1 MAAVRNASLRGW
13 RPSSRVVRVAA
24 GVGAAAAGSVAVA
37 GGVVLG
43 REVRRSG
50 PRVLVERA
58 RRSRRVAHLALRR
71 SFALARL
78 RARRAGDEELDAFH
92 VHTAEQVFELMGGLK
107 GAIMKLGQMLS
118 IVAENLPEVYQ
129 QALRG
134 LQQSAPPMAAHLVAD
149 VVKAE
154 LGQPP
159 ERAFFEFSPEPV
171 AAASIGQVHRARL
184 FDGTPV
190 AVKVQYPGV
199 DVAIRADLDNA
210 FLLYSAARALA
221 PGIDPEPVVSELRER
236 MGDELDYRIEA
247 ANQEEFRAA
256 YDGHPWVRIPAV
268 HREVST
274 ARVLVSEWVS
284 GRSFYELLDE
294 PQERRDRVGEQLF
307 RFWAGSVSRMLLFNA
322 DPHPGNY
329 FFEDDGPGD
338 RGVPEG
344 KIWFLD
350 FGLVKRFQ
358 TEEIENLKDRVLALR
373 SGDDGAVIAAIQR
386 HGWLRPG
393 TKIDYQRMVQL
404 ARLSVLPLV
413 DHRPFT
419 YTREYISET
428 IDAMFN
434 IEGPY
439 GDVIRQM
446 TLPRNQL
453 MLTRI
458 HLGLG
463 GLFTKLGATA
473 DWASILDEYLF
484 DAPPSTLMGE
494 EAAGWPKVPLGANR
508 PSDNGRSGATP

>member
-1 MAAVRNASLRGW
+1 MALG
-13 RPSSRVVRVAA
+13 A
-24 GVGAAAAGSVAVA
+24 GVMAAGSAAVA

-50 PRVLVERA
+50 PRVLLERA
-58 RRSRRVAHLALRR
+58 RRSRRVAFLGARR
-71 SFALARL
+71 AFALARL
-78 RARRAGDEELDAFH
+78 RSRRAGEEELDEFH
-92 VHTAEQVFELMGGLK
+92 VHTAEQVFELLGGMK

-118 IVAENLPEVYQ
+118 ILAENLPEVYQ

-134 LQQSAPPMAAHLVAD
+134 LQQSAPPMAPHLVAD
-149 VVKAE
+149 VIRAE

-210 FLLYSAARALA
+210 FLLYSAARAIA

-236 MGDELDYRIEA
+236 MGEELDYRIEA
-247 ANQEEFRAA
+247 ANQEEFGLA
-256 YDGHPWVRIPAV
+256 YEGHPWIRIPAV
-268 HREVST
+268 HREAST
-274 ARVLVSEWVS
+274 ARVLVTEWVS
-284 GRSFYELLDE
+284 GWSLYDLLDE
-294 PQERRDRVGEQLF
+294 PQDVRDRIGEQLF
-307 RFWAGSVSRMLLFNA
+307 RFFAGSISKMLLFNA

-329 FFEDDGPGD
+329 FFEDDAELSGTPRTPG
-338 RGVPEG
+338 
-344 KIWFLD
+344 IWFLD
-350 FGLVKRFQ
+350 FGLVKRF
-358 TEEIENLKDRVLALR
+358 EAVEIEHLKDRVMALR
-373 SGDDGAVIAAIQR
+373 SGNDDAVIDAIVR

-393 TKIDYQRMVQL
+393 TRIDQKRMVQL

-413 DHRPFT
+413 DHQPFT
-419 YTREYISET
+419 YTREYLAET

-434 IEGPY
+434 IEGAY

-463 GLFTKLGATA
+463 GLFSKLRSTR

-484 DAPPSTLMGE
+484 DAPPSTPMGVE
-494 EAAGWPKVPLGANR
+494 VAGWPKVPPR
-508 PSDNGRSGATP
+508 NGRGGPTS

>member
-1 MAAVRNASLRGW
+1 VAGW
-13 RPSSRVVRVAA
+13 RPSRRVKVAL
-24 GVGAAAAGSVAVA
+24 GTGVAVA
-37 GGVVLG
+37 GAMAAAGGAVVG

-50 PRVLVERA
+50 PRVLLERA

-71 SFALARL
+71 AFALARL
-78 RARRAGDEELDAFH
+78 RSRRAGEEEFDAFH
-92 VHTAEQVFELMGGLK
+92 VHTAEQIFELMGGMK

-149 VVKAE
+149 VVRDE

-159 ERAFFEFSPEPV
+159 ERAFFEFSAEPV
-171 AAASIGQVHRARL
+171 AAASIGQVHRAKL

-210 FLLYSAARALA
+210 FLLYSAARAIA

-256 YDGHPWVRIPAV
+256 YEGHPWVRIPAV

-284 GRSFYELLDE
+284 GRSFYDLLDRPPE
-294 PQERRDRVGEQLF
+294 ERDRVAEQLF
-307 RFWAGSVSRMLLFNA
+307 RFFAGSVSTMLLFNA

-329 FFEDDGPGD
+329 FFEDDGS
-338 RGVPEG
+338 
-344 KIWFLD
+344 IWFLD
-350 FGLVKRFQ
+350 FGLVKRFH
-358 TEEIENLKDRVLALR
+358 TEEIDHLKDRVSALR
-373 SGDDGAVIAAIQR
+373 SGDDDAVIRAIVT

-393 TKIDYQRMVQL
+393 TRIDQKRMVQL

-419 YTREYISET
+419 YTREYITET

-434 IEGPY
+434 IDGPY

-463 GLFTKLGATA
+463 GLFAKLGATA

-484 DAPPSTLMGE
+484 NAPPSTAMGIE
-494 EAAGWPKVPLGANR
+494 VAGWPKVAVGANP
-508 PSDNGRSGATP
+508 PSVPGGTGGVPPTGAA

>member
-1 MAAVRNASLRGW
+1 
-13 RPSSRVVRVAA
+13 
-24 GVGAAAAGSVAVA
+24 VAVA
-37 GGVVLG
+37 GGVVLS

-50 PRVLVERA
+50 PRVLLERA
-58 RRSRRVAHLALRR
+58 RRSRRVAFLALRR
-71 SFALARL
+71 AFALARL
-78 RARRAGDEELDAFH
+78 RTRRAGEEELDEFH
-92 VHTAEQVFELMGGLK
+92 VHTAEQVFELLGGMK

-118 IVAENLPEVYQ
+118 VVAENLPEVYQ

-134 LQQSAPPMAAHLVAD
+134 LQQSAPPMAPHLVAD
-149 VVKAE
+149 VIKAE

-171 AAASIGQVHRARL
+171 AAASIGQVHRAKL

-210 FLLYSAARALA
+210 FLLYSAARAIA

-236 MGDELDYRIEA
+236 MTEELDYRIEA
-247 ANQEEFRAA
+247 ANQEEFWAA
-256 YDGHPWVRIPAV
+256 YEGHPWIRIPAV
-268 HREVST
+268 HD
-274 ARVLVSEWVS
+274 
-284 GRSFYELLDE
+284 LLDL
-294 PQERRDRVGEQLF
+294 PPADRDRVGEQLF
-307 RFWAGSVSRMLLFNA
+307 RFWAGSISKLLLFNA

-329 FFEDDGPGD
+329 FFEDDSD
-338 RGVPEG
+338 A
-344 KIWFLD
+344 IWFLD
-350 FGLVKRFQ
+350 FGLVKRF
-358 TEEIENLKDRVLALR
+358 EAVEIEQLKDRVTALR
-373 SGDDGAVIAAIQR
+373 SGDDDAVVDAIVR

-393 TKIDYQRMVQL
+393 ARVNHKRMVQL

-419 YTREYISET
+419 YTREYMAET

-453 MLTRI
+453 ILTRI

-463 GLFTKLGATA
+463 GLFARLGAA
-473 DWASILDEYLF
+473 RDWASILDEYLF
-484 DAPPSTLMGE
+484 DAPPSTPMGVE
-494 EAAGWPKVPLGANR
+494 VAGWPKVPV
-508 PSDNGRSGATP
+508 PSPPVDNGRGAPTP

>member
-1 MAAVRNASLRGW
+1 VT
-13 RPSSRVVRVAA
+13 
-24 GVGAAAAGSVAVA
+24 VA

-50 PRVLVERA
+50 ARVLLERA
-58 RRSRRVAHLALRR
+58 RRSRRIAFLGV
-71 SFALARL
+71 
-78 RARRAGDEELDAFH
+78 RRALTLVHLRTTGAGEQELDEFH
-92 VHTAEQVFELMGGLK
+92 LHTAEQVFELLGGLK

-118 IVAENLPEVYQ
+118 VVAENLPEVYQ

-134 LQQSAPPMAAHLVAD
+134 LQQSAPPMAAHLVAE
-149 VVKAE
+149 VIKAE
-154 LGQPP
+154 LGEPP
-159 ERAFFEFSPEPV
+159 ERAFFEFSAEPV
-171 AAASIGQVHRARL
+171 AAASIGQVHRAKL

-190 AVKVQYPGV
+190 AVKIQYPGV

-210 FLLYSAARALA
+210 FLLYSAARAIA

-236 MGDELDYRIEA
+236 MGEELDYRIEA

-256 YDGHPWVRIPAV
+256 YEGHPWVRIPAV
-268 HREVST
+268 HPEVST

-284 GRSFYELLDE
+284 GRSFYDLLDE
-294 PQERRDRVGEQLF
+294 PQELRDHVGEQLF
-307 RFWAGSVSRMLLFNA
+307 RFWSGSISKMLLFNA

-329 FFEDDGPGD
+329 FFEEDGG
-338 RGVPEG
+338 
-344 KIWFLD
+344 IWFLD
-350 FGLVKRFQ
+350 FGLVKRFRA
-358 TEEIENLKDRVLALR
+358 EEIDQLRDRVSALR
-373 SGDDGAVIAAIQR
+373 SGDDDAVIDAIKR
-386 HGWLRPG
+386 HGWLKPG
-393 TKIDYQRMVQL
+393 MKIDQKRMVEL

-419 YTREYISET
+419 YTREYMAET

-453 MLTRI
+453 ILTRI

-463 GLFTKLGATA
+463 GLFAKLGATR

-484 DAPPSTLMGE
+484 DAPASTPMGAE
-494 EAAGWPKVPLGANR
+494 VAGWPKVPLGANQ
-508 PSDNGRSGATP
+508 PPEPGGRGVSPR

>member
-1 MAAVRNASLRGW
+1 V
-13 RPSSRVVRVAA
+13 PSRRARLALGA
-24 GVGAAAAGSVAVA
+24 GAAAAAGSVAVA

-50 PRVLVERA
+50 PRVLLERA
-58 RRSRRVAHLALRR
+58 RRSRRVAFLAVRR

-78 RARRAGDEELDAFH
+78 RTRRAGDEALDEFH
-92 VHTAEQVFELMGGLK
+92 VHTAEQVFELLGGMK
-107 GAIMKLGQMLS
+107 GAMMKLGQMLS
-118 IVAENLPEVYQ
+118 IVGESLPEVYQ

-134 LQQSAPPMAAHLVAD
+134 LQQSAPPMAPHLVAD
-149 VVKAE
+149 VVEAE

-210 FLLYSAARALA
+210 FLLYSAARAIA

-247 ANQEEFRAA
+247 ANQEQFRLA
-256 YDGHPWVRIPAV
+256 YHGHPWVKIPAV
-268 HREVST
+268 HPEIST
-274 ARVLVSEWVS
+274 GRVLVTEWVS
-284 GRSFYELLDE
+284 GGSFYDVLDE
-294 PQERRDRVGEQLF
+294 PPEARNRVAERLF
-307 RFWAGSVSRMLLFNA
+307 RFWAGSVSRMLVFNA

-329 FFEDDGPGD
+329 FFEEDGS
-338 RGVPEG
+338 
-344 KIWFLD
+344 IWFLD
-350 FGLVKRFQ
+350 FGLVKRFEQ
-358 TEEIENLKDRVLALR
+358 EEIEHLKDRVSALR
-373 SGDDGAVIAAIQR
+373 SGDDDAVIEAIQR

-393 TKIDYQRMVQL
+393 MKIDHKRMVEL

-419 YTREYISET
+419 YTREYIAET
-428 IDAMFN
+428 VDAMFN
-434 IEGPY
+434 IDGPY

-463 GLFTKLGATA
+463 GLFAKLGATQ

-484 DAPPSTLMGE
+484 DAPPSTPMGAE
-494 EAAGWPKVPLGANR
+494 VSGWPR
-508 PSDNGRSGATP
+508 TS

>member
-1 MAAVRNASLRGW
+1 VRNAGLLRW
-13 RPSSRVVRVAA
+13 RPSRRAVRLAVGA
-24 GVGAAAAGSVAVA
+24 GAAAAGSVAVA

-50 PRVLVERA
+50 PRVLLERA
-58 RRSRRVAHLALRR
+58 RRSRRVAFLALRR
-71 SFALARL
+71 AFALARL
-78 RARRAGDEELDAFH
+78 RSRRAGEEELDEFH
-92 VHTAEQVFELMGGLK
+92 VHTAEQVFELLGGMK

-118 IVAENLPEVYQ
+118 VMAEGLPEVYQ

-149 VVKAE
+149 VIKAE
-154 LGQPP
+154 LDQPP

-171 AAASIGQVHRARL
+171 AAASIGQVHRAKL

-199 DVAIRADLDNA
+199 DVAIKADLDNA
-210 FLLYSAARALA
+210 FLLYSAARAIA

-236 MGDELDYRIEA
+236 MTEELDYRIEA

-256 YDGHPWVRIPAV
+256 YEGHPWVRIPAV
-268 HREVST
+268 HRETST
-274 ARVLVSEWVS
+274 ARVLVTEWVS
-284 GRSFYELLDE
+284 GRSFYDLLDQ
-294 PQERRDRVGEQLF
+294 PQAERDKVGEQLF
-307 RFWAGSVSRMLLFNA
+307 RFWSGSISKMLLFNA

-329 FFEDDGPGD
+329 FFA
-338 RGVPEG
+338 EG
-344 KIWFLD
+344 SDAIWFLD

-358 TEEIENLKDRVLALR
+358 AEEIDQLKDRVLALR
-373 SGDDGAVIAAIQR
+373 SGDDDAVIDAIVR

-393 TKIDYQRMVQL
+393 TKIDQKRMVQL

-413 DHRPFT
+413 ERRPFT
-419 YTREYISET
+419 YTREYMAET

-453 MLTRI
+453 ILTRI

-463 GLFTKLGATA
+463 GLFARLGASR

-484 DAPPSTLMGE
+484 DAPPSTPMGVE
-494 EAAGWPKVPLGANR
+494 VAGWPKVGR
-508 PSDNGRSGATP
+508 PEAGNPSVEARGMGGVPPT

>member
-1 MAAVRNASLRGW
+1 MAGW
-13 RPSSRVVRVAA
+13 RPSRRARVAA
-24 GVGAAAAGSVAVA
+24 GAGAAVAGSVAVA

-50 PRVLVERA
+50 PRVLVVRA

-71 SFALARL
+71 AFALARL
-78 RARRAGDEELDAFH
+78 RTRRAGEEELDEFH
-92 VHTAEQVFELMGGLK
+92 VHTAEQVFELLGGRK

-118 IVAENLPEVYQ
+118 VVAEGLPEVYQ

-134 LQQSAPPMAAHLVAD
+134 LQQSAPPMAAHLVAE
-149 VVKAE
+149 VVEAE

-171 AAASIGQVHRARL
+171 AAASIGQVHRAKL

-199 DVAIRADLDNA
+199 DVAIKADLDNA
-210 FLLYSAARALA
+210 FLLYSAAKAIA

-236 MGDELDYRIEA
+236 MTEELDYRIEA

-256 YDGHPWVRIPAV
+256 YEGHPWVRVPAV
-268 HREVST
+268 HREAST
-274 ARVLVSEWVS
+274 ARVLVTEWVS
-284 GRSFYELLDE
+284 GRSFYDLLDQ
-294 PQERRDRVGEQLF
+294 PQAERDTVGEQLF
-307 RFWAGSVSRMLLFNA
+307 RFWSGSISKMLLFNA

-329 FFEDDGPGD
+329 FFEEPGPG
-338 RGVPEG
+338 
-344 KIWFLD
+344 IWFLD
-350 FGLVKRFQ
+350 FGLVKRF
-358 TEEIENLKDRVLALR
+358 EAVEIEQLKDRVAALR
-373 SGDDGAVIAAIQR
+373 SGDDDAVIDAIVR

-393 TKIDYQRMVQL
+393 AKVDHRRMVEL

-419 YTREYISET
+419 YTREYMAET

-434 IEGPY
+434 IEGRY

-453 MLTRI
+453 ILTRI

-463 GLFTKLGATA
+463 GLFARLGAA
-473 DWASILDEYLF
+473 RDWASILDEYLF
-484 DAPPSTLMGE
+484 DAEPSTPMGLE
-494 EAAGWPKVPLGANR
+494 VAGWPKVPGGSAAAKDGLGV
-508 PSDNGRSGATP
+508 PTP

>member
-1 MAAVRNASLRGW
+1 MVRAGDVVMRRW
-13 RPSSRVVRVAA
+13 PPSRRAKLA
-24 GVGAAAAGSVAVA
+24 LGAGAAAAGAMAAA
-37 GGVVLG
+37 GGVVFG

-58 RRSRRVAHLALRR
+58 RRSRRIAFLGLRR
-71 SFALARL
+71 TVALARL
-78 RARRAGDEELDAFH
+78 RSRRAGEEELDAFH
-92 VHTAEQVFELMGGLK
+92 VHTAEQVFELLGGLK

-256 YDGHPWVRIPAV
+256 YEGHPWVRIPAV
-268 HREVST
+268 HPEVST

-294 PQERRDRVGEQLF
+294 SQEVRDRVGEQLF

-329 FFEDDGPGD
+329 FFEEDGT
-338 RGVPEG
+338 
-344 KIWFLD
+344 IWFLD

-358 TEEIENLKDRVLALR
+358 TEEIENLKDRVVALR
-373 SGDDGAVIAAIQR
+373 SGRDDAVIAAIEQ

-393 TKIDYQRMVQL
+393 AKIDYQRMVQL

-434 IEGPY
+434 IDGPY

-484 DAPPSTLMGE
+484 DAPPSTPMGE
-494 EAAGWPKVPLGANR
+494 AVAGWPKVPLGANR
-508 PSDNGRSGATP
+508 PPDSGRSDGTS

>member
-1 MAAVRNASLRGW
+1 MAAGLRPVPTW
-13 RPSSRVVRVAA
+13 RPSRRAKVALGA
-24 GVGAAAAGSVAVA
+24 GVAAAGSVAVA
-37 GGVVLG
+37 GGVVFG

-50 PRVLVERA
+50 PRVLLERA
-58 RRSRRVAHLALRR
+58 RRSRRVAFLALRR
-71 SFALARL
+71 TFALARL
-78 RARRAGDEELDAFH
+78 RSRRAGTEELDEFH
-92 VHTAEQVFELMGGLK
+92 VHTAEQVFELLGGMK

-118 IVAENLPEVYQ
+118 VVAENLPEVYQ

-134 LQQSAPPMAAHLVAD
+134 LQQSAPPMAPHLVAD
-149 VVKAE
+149 VITAE
-154 LGQPP
+154 LGEPP

-210 FLLYSAARALA
+210 FLLYSAARAIA

-247 ANQEEFRAA
+247 ANQEEFRQA
-256 YDGHPWVRIPAV
+256 YEGHPWVRIPAV
-268 HREVST
+268 HHEAST
-274 ARVLVSEWVS
+274 ARVLVTEWVS
-284 GRSFYELLDE
+284 GRSFYDLLEL
-294 PQERRDRVGEQLF
+294 PQEDRNRVAEQLF
-307 RFWAGSVSRMLLFNA
+307 RFWAGSISQMLLFNA

-329 FFEDDGPGD
+329 FFEDDGG
-338 RGVPEG
+338 
-344 KIWFLD
+344 IWFLD
-350 FGLVKRFQ
+350 FGLVKRF
-358 TEEIENLKDRVLALR
+358 EAAEIEHLKDRVAALR
-373 SGDDGAVIAAIQR
+373 SGNDDAVIDAIVR

-393 TKIDYQRMVQL
+393 MKIDQKRMVEL

-413 DHRPFT
+413 DHRPFA
-419 YTREYISET
+419 YTREYMAET

-434 IEGPY
+434 IEGPF

-463 GLFTKLGATA
+463 GLFAKLGATR

-484 DAPPSTLMGE
+484 GAPPSTAMGAE
-494 EAAGWPKVPLGANR
+494 VAGWPKPRRLV
-508 PSDNGRSGATP
+508 

>member
-1 MAAVRNASLRGW
+1 M
-13 RPSSRVVRVAA
+13 
-24 GVGAAAAGSVAVA
+24 AVA

-50 PRVLVERA
+50 PRVLLERA
-58 RRSRRVAHLALRR
+58 RRSRRIAFLGLRR
-71 SFALARL
+71 AFALARL
-78 RARRAGDEELDAFH
+78 RSRRAGEEELDEFH
-92 VHTAEQVFELMGGLK
+92 VHTAEQVFELLGGLK

-134 LQQSAPPMAAHLVAD
+134 LQQSAPPMAPHLVAD
-149 VVKAE
+149 VIRDE
-154 LGQPP
+154 LGQAP

-171 AAASIGQVHRARL
+171 AAASIGQVHRAKL

-210 FLLYSAARALA
+210 FLLYSAARAIA

-247 ANQEEFRAA
+247 DNQEEFRAA
-256 YDGHPWVRIPAV
+256 YEGHPWVRIPAV

-284 GRSFYELLDE
+284 GRSFYDLLDQPRE
-294 PQERRDRVGEQLF
+294 VRDRVGEQLF
-307 RFWAGSVSRMLLFNA
+307 RFWAGSVSKMLLFNA

-329 FFEDDGPGD
+329 FFEDDPS
-338 RGVPEG
+338 EG
-344 KIWFLD
+344 IWFLD

-358 TEEIENLKDRVLALR
+358 TEEIDHLKDRVAALR
-373 SGDDGAVIAAIQR
+373 SGDDDAVIAAIER

-393 TKIDYQRMVQL
+393 TRIDHRRMVEL

-419 YTREYISET
+419 YTRAYISET

-463 GLFTKLGATA
+463 GLFAKLGATA

-484 DAPPSTLMGE
+484 DAPPSTPMGVE
-494 EAAGWPKVPLGANR
+494 VAGWPKVPDRSKAPAETRGMGGVPPTGA
-508 PSDNGRSGATP
+508 A

>member
-1 MAAVRNASLRGW
+1 VRLA
-13 RPSSRVVRVAA
+13 AA
-24 GVGAAAAGSVAVA
+24 GGAAAAGVAAVA
-37 GGVVLG
+37 GGAVLG

-50 PRVLVERA
+50 PRVLLELA
-58 RRSRRVAHLALRR
+58 LRSRRIAWLGVRRAFTLAHLRTR
-71 SFALARL
+71 G
-78 RARRAGDEELDAFH
+78 AGEQELDEFH
-92 VHTAEQVFELMGGLK
+92 LHTAEQVFELLGGLK

-118 IVAENLPEVYQ
+118 VVADNLPEVYQ

-134 LQQSAPPMAAHLVAD
+134 LQQSAPPMAAHLVAE
-149 VVKAE
+149 VIKAE

-159 ERAFFEFSPEPV
+159 ERAFFEFSAEPV
-171 AAASIGQVHRARL
+171 AAASIGQVHRAKL

-210 FLLYSAARALA
+210 FLLYSAARAIA

-236 MGDELDYRIEA
+236 MGEELDYRIEA

-256 YDGHPWVRIPAV
+256 YEGHPWVRIPAV
-268 HREVST
+268 HPEVST

-284 GRSFYELLDE
+284 GRSFYDLLGE
-294 PQERRDRVGEQLF
+294 PQDARDRIAEQLF
-307 RFWAGSVSRMLLFNA
+307 RFWSGSISKMLLFNA

-329 FFEDDGPGD
+329 FFED
-338 RGVPEG
+338 EG
-344 KIWFLD
+344 GIWFLD
-350 FGLVKRFQ
+350 FGLVKRFEA
-358 TEEIENLKDRVLALR
+358 EEIVQLRDRVAALR
-373 SGDDGAVIAAIQR
+373 SGDDDAVIDAIVR

-393 TKIDYQRMVQL
+393 MRIDQKRMVDL

-419 YTREYISET
+419 YTREYMAET

-453 MLTRI
+453 ILTRI

-463 GLFTKLGATA
+463 GLFAKLGATR

-484 DAPPSTLMGE
+484 DAPPSTPMGE
-494 EAAGWPKVPLGANR
+494 EVAGWPKVPVGANR
-508 PSDNGRSGATP
+508 LQKDGRSGATS

>member
-1 MAAVRNASLRGW
+1 MAIGAS
-13 RPSSRVVRVAA
+13 
-24 GVGAAAAGSVAVA
+24 AAAAGTMAVA

-50 PRVLVERA
+50 PRVLIERA
-58 RRSRRVAHLALRR
+58 RRSRRVAFLAARR
-71 SFALARL
+71 AFALARL
-78 RARRAGDEELDAFH
+78 RTRRAGEEELDEFH
-92 VHTAEQVFELMGGLK
+92 VHTAEQVFELLGGMK

-118 IVAENLPEVYQ
+118 VVADGLPEVYQ
-129 QALRG
+129 QALQG
-134 LQQSAPPMAAHLVAD
+134 LQQSAPPMAPSLAALVIR
-149 VVKAE
+149 AE
-154 LGQPP
+154 LGKPP

-171 AAASIGQVHRARL
+171 AAASIGQVHRAKL

-210 FLLYSAARALA
+210 FLLYSAARAIA

-236 MGDELDYRIEA
+236 MSEELDYRIEA
-247 ANQEEFRAA
+247 ANQEEFRVA
-256 YDGHPWVRIPAV
+256 YEGHPWVRIPAV
-268 HREVST
+268 HREMST
-274 ARVLVSEWVS
+274 SRVLVSEWVA
-284 GRSFYELLDE
+284 GRSFYDLLDL
-294 PQERRDRVGEQLF
+294 PQAERDKVAEQLF
-307 RFWAGSVSRMLLFNA
+307 RFWSGSISKLLLFNA

-329 FFEDDGPGD
+329 FFEEPGA
-338 RGVPEG
+338 RGVPAESG
-344 KIWFLD
+344 NGIWFLD
-350 FGLVKRFQ
+350 FGLVKRF
-358 TEEIENLKDRVLALR
+358 EAVEIEQLRDRVAALR
-373 SGDDGAVIAAIQR
+373 SGDDDAVIDAIVR

-393 TKIDYQRMVQL
+393 VKIDHKRMVQL

-419 YTREYISET
+419 YTREYMAET

-434 IEGPY
+434 IEGRY

-453 MLTRI
+453 ILTRI

-463 GLFTKLGATA
+463 ALFARLGASR

-484 DAPPSTLMGE
+484 DSEPSTPMGLE
-494 EAAGWPKVPLGANR
+494 VVGWPKVAVPAEPLE
-508 PSDNGRSGATP
+508 NGRGVPTS

>member
-1 MAAVRNASLRGW
+1 M
-13 RPSSRVVRVAA
+13 
-24 GVGAAAAGSVAVA
+24 
-37 GGVVLG
+37 
-43 REVRRSG
+43 
-50 PRVLVERA
+50 
-58 RRSRRVAHLALRR
+58 
-71 SFALARL
+71 
-78 RARRAGDEELDAFH
+78 
-92 VHTAEQVFELMGGLK
+92 
-107 GAIMKLGQMLS
+107 
-118 IVAENLPEVYQ
+118 
-129 QALRG
+129 
-134 LQQSAPPMAAHLVAD
+134 
-149 VVKAE
+149 
-154 LGQPP
+154 
-159 ERAFFEFSPEPV
+159 

-236 MGDELDYRIEA
+236 MGDELDYRIEG

-256 YDGHPWVRIPAV
+256 YEGHPWVRIPAV
-268 HREVST
+268 HLEIST
-274 ARVLVSEWVS
+274 ARVMVSEWVS
-284 GRSFYELLDE
+284 GRSFYDLLDQ
-294 PQERRDRVGEQLF
+294 PQDGRDRVGEQLF
-307 RFWAGSVSRMLLFNA
+307 RFWAGSVSKMLLFNA

-329 FFEDDGPGD
+329 FFEEEGP
-338 RGVPEG
+338 
-344 KIWFLD
+344 IWFLD
-350 FGLVKRFQ
+350 FGLVKRFEA
-358 TEEIENLKDRVLALR
+358 EEIEHLKDRVAALR
-373 SGDDGAVIAAIQR
+373 SGDDDAVIAAIER

-393 TKIDYQRMVQL
+393 TKIDYKRMVQL

-419 YTREYISET
+419 YTREYVSET

-434 IEGPY
+434 IDGPY

-484 DAPPSTLMGE
+484 DAPPSTPMGAE
-494 EAAGWPKVPLGANR
+494 VSGWPRVSLRAPVVPEPGGQGVS
-508 PSDNGRSGATP
+508 P

>member
-1 MAAVRNASLRGW
+1 LGAGAAV
-13 RPSSRVVRVAA
+13 
-24 GVGAAAAGSVAVA
+24 AGSVIVA
-37 GGVVLG
+37 GGAVLG

-50 PRVLVERA
+50 PRVLIERA
-58 RRSRRVAHLALRR
+58 RRSRRVAHLAARR
-71 SFALARL
+71 AFALARL
-78 RARRAGDEELDAFH
+78 RSRRAGEEELDEFH
-92 VHTAEQVFELMGGLK
+92 VHTAEQVFELLGGMK

-118 IVAENLPEVYQ
+118 VVAEGLPEVYQ

-134 LQQSAPPMAAHLVAD
+134 LQQSAPPMAPNLVAL
-149 VVKAE
+149 VIRAE

-159 ERAFFEFSPEPV
+159 ERAFFEFSAEPV

-210 FLLYSAARALA
+210 FLLYSAARAIA

-236 MGDELDYRIEA
+236 MGEELDYRIEA
-247 ANQEEFRAA
+247 DNQEEFRAA
-256 YDGHPWVRIPAV
+256 YEGHPWVRIPAV
-268 HREVST
+268 HRETST
-274 ARVLVSEWVS
+274 DRVLVTEWVS
-284 GRSFYELLDE
+284 GRSFYDLLDL
-294 PQERRDRVGEQLF
+294 PQADRDRVGEQLF
-307 RFWAGSVSRMLLFNA
+307 RFWSGSISKMLLFNA

-329 FFEDDGPGD
+329 FFEEGSDG
-338 RGVPEG
+338 
-344 KIWFLD
+344 IWFLD
-350 FGLVKRFQ
+350 FGLVKRF
-358 TEEIENLKDRVLALR
+358 EAIEIEQLRERVAALR
-373 SGDDGAVIAAIQR
+373 SGDDDAVIDVIVR

-393 TKIDYQRMVQL
+393 TKIDQKRMVEL

-419 YTREYISET
+419 YTREYMAET
-428 IDAMFN
+428 LDAMFN
-434 IEGPY
+434 LEGRY

-453 MLTRI
+453 ILTRI

-463 GLFTKLGATA
+463 GLFARLGAER

-484 DAPPSTLMGE
+484 DAEPSTPMGLE
-494 EAAGWPKVPLGANR
+494 VAGWPKVAVSKDGLSA
-508 PSDNGRSGATP
+508 ATS